1 MQRYYILLK
10 ATGAG
15 GWPGWLPYRLDADSA
30 EQAVEKA
37 KEQAENHYPEYEK
50 FEVQAIEI
58 ERRSISGPF
67 VKRGPLALSK
77 GKVRDREEEVA
88 PES

>member
-30 EQAVEKA
+30 EQAVEK
-37 KEQAENHYPEYEK
+37 KPRSRPRIITRSTKSLK
-50 FEVQAIEI
+50 F
-58 ERRSISGPF
+58 R
-67 VKRGPLALSK
+67 LSK
-77 GKVRDREEEVA
+77 SKGEANEAGSNRKA
-88 PES
+88 H

>member
-30 EQAVEKA
+30 EPVSYTHLTLPTKA
-37 KEQAENHYPEYEK
+37 
-50 FEVQAIEI
+50 
-58 ERRSISGPF
+58 
-67 VKRGPLALSK
+67 
-77 GKVRDREEEVA
+77 
-88 PES
+88 

>member
-15 GWPGWLPYRLDADSA
+15 GRPGWLPYRLDAASA

-58 ERRSISGPF
+58 ERRS
-67 VKRGPLALSK
+67 K
-77 GKVRDREEEVA
+77 
-88 PES
+88 

>member
-30 EQAVEKA
+30 ERAVEKA

-50 FEVQAIEI
+50 FEVQAIKI
-58 ERRSISGPF
+58 ERRS
-67 VKRGPLALSK
+67 K
-77 GKVRDREEEVA
+77 
-88 PES
+88 

>member
-1 MQRYYILLK
+1 MQRHYILLK

-37 KEQAENHYPEYEK
+37 KEQAEKDRLPDRVAEVEDAMCEQDAANEK
-50 FEVQAIEI
+50 RLTDIET
-58 ERRSISGPF
+58 
-67 VKRGPLALSK
+67 ALCELDAALNK
-77 GKVRDREEEVA
+77 E
-88 PES
+88 

>member
-37 KEQAENHYPEYEK
+37 KEQAENHYPEYE
-50 FEVQAIEI
+50 
-58 ERRSISGPF
+58 
-67 VKRGPLALSK
+67 LSLIHI
-77 GKVRDREEEVA
+77 
-88 PES
+88 

>member
-15 GWPGWLPYRLDADSA
+15 GWPGWLPYRLDADITIGMCNIS
-30 EQAVEKA
+30 ELKLKVA

-58 ERRSISGPF
+58 ERRS
-67 VKRGPLALSK
+67 K
-77 GKVRDREEEVA
+77 
-88 PES
+88 

>member
-1 MQRYYILLK
+1 MQKQCRYYILIK
-10 ATGAG
+10 ASG
-15 GWPGWLPYRLDADSA
+15 GYSLPEWLPYRLDAASA

-58 ERRSISGPF
+58 ERRS
-67 VKRGPLALSK
+67 K
-77 GKVRDREEEVA
+77 
-88 PES
+88 

>member
-58 ERRSISGPF
+58 ERNVSTFTFNCRSFSLTETPNF
-67 VKRGPLALSK
+67 CS
-77 GKVRDREEEVA
+77 
-88 PES
+88 S

>member
-1 MQRYYILLK
+1 MLK

-37 KEQAENHYPEYEK
+37 KKQAENHYPEYEK

-58 ERRSISGPF
+58 ERRS
-67 VKRGPLALSK
+67 K
-77 GKVRDREEEVA
+77 
-88 PES
+88 

>member
-30 EQAVEKA
+30 EQAVEKSQRA
-37 KEQAENHYPEYEK
+37 GRESLPG
-50 FEVQAIEI
+50 V
-58 ERRSISGPF
+58 R
-67 VKRGPLALSK
+67 
-77 GKVRDREEEVA
+77 KV
-88 PES
+88 

>member
-15 GWPGWLPYRLDADSA
+15 GWPGCLPYRLDADSA

-58 ERRSISGPF
+58 ERRS
-67 VKRGPLALSK
+67 K
-77 GKVRDREEEVA
+77 
-88 PES
+88 

>member
-30 EQAVEKA
+30 EQAVE
-37 KEQAENHYPEYEK
+37 
-50 FEVQAIEI
+50 I
-58 ERRSISGPF
+58 ERRS
-67 VKRGPLALSK
+67 K
-77 GKVRDREEEVA
+77 
-88 PES
+88 

>member
-30 EQAVEKA
+30 ERAVEKPRSRPRIITRST
-37 KEQAENHYPEYEK
+37 KSLK
-50 FEVQAIEI
+50 F
-58 ERRSISGPF
+58 R
-67 VKRGPLALSK
+67 LSK
-77 GKVRDREEEVA
+77 LKGEANEAGSNRKA
-88 PES
+88 H

>member
-30 EQAVEKA
+30 EQAGCG
-37 KEQAENHYPEYEK
+37 Q
-50 FEVQAIEI
+50 
-58 ERRSISGPF
+58 RRTGC
-67 VKRGPLALSK
+67 
-77 GKVRDREEEVA
+77 
-88 PES
+88 

>member
-58 ERRSISGPF
+58 ERICCRCGRKIENAGC
-67 VKRGPLALSK
+67 RGAA
-77 GKVRDREEEVA
+77 RCR
-88 PES
+88 

>member
-1 MQRYYILLK
+1 MLVGGRVGCR
-10 ATGAG
+10 TG
-15 GWPGWLPYRLDADSA
+15 LDADSA

-58 ERRSISGPF
+58 ERRS
-67 VKRGPLALSK
+67 K
-77 GKVRDREEEVA
+77 
-88 PES
+88 

>member
-1 MQRYYILLK
+1 MSKILKSVTLGDVK
-10 ATGAG
+10 NG
-15 GWPGWLPYRLDADSA
+15 GIFRALGKEFVKLDADSA

-58 ERRSISGPF
+58 ERRS
-67 VKRGPLALSK
+67 K
-77 GKVRDREEEVA
+77 
-88 PES
+88 